1 MGGRKRVPRSMR
13 PEAERAR
20 WRSERAG
27 APDLSAPGRICF
39 YLSRQPEL
47 HKDSEDMPM
56 PDPTADPM
64 PALKTS
70 PRARQRGLPKALG
83 TALGAAAI
91 MLLAG
96 CGTEDATA
104 TDAADLI
111 LVGGT
116 VITLDADVPE
126 AEAVAIRQGRILAV
140 GSREAIEAL
149 AGPRTERIDLD
160 GRFVSPG
167 FIEGHGHFL
176 GLGQARMILDLSRA
190 TTWDEIVAIVAEAA
204 ATAEPGAW
212 ITGRGWHQERWDP
225 APAETYDGVP
235 THHGLS
241 EVSPANPVLLTHA
254 SGHGSFANALALE
267 AAGIT
272 ADTPNPE
279 GGFIVRDS
287 EGNATGFLRQAAQ
300 LPARAALQRF
310 EEGMSDE
317 ARTQRFRRQVELAGE
332 EALRHG
338 ITSFHDQGKSFAE
351 IDGLRA
357 MAAAGEL
364 PVRLHVAVRGE
375 SNESMDARL
384 ADYRMIG
391 FGDHFLTVR
400 AIKRQIDG
408 ALGTHGAW
416 LLDPYTDMPSSSGL
430 PQVTMESLEETARTA
445 LRHGYQLNTH
455 AIGDRGNREALDIYA
470 RVMAEGAGAGA
481 GAGAGD
487 AAGAD
492 LRWRI
497 EHAQNLHPDEVP
509 RFAAM
514 GVIASM
520 QGIHAT
526 SDGPWVPQR
535 LGEERSRRRAYVWR
549 SLLDAGAVICNG
561 TDVPV
566 EPISAIASYHASV
579 TRLMRNGNRFF
590 PEQSMDRMEA
600 LLSYT
605 MGCAYAGFEEDLL
618 GSITPG
624 KLADLVVLDQ
634 NLLTAEEDALAR
646 TEVVMTIV
654 GGEIRYQR

>member
-1 MGGRKRVPRSMR
+1 MPTRFRL
-13 PEAERAR
+13 AR
-20 WRSERAG
+20 HLFSPA
-27 APDLSAPGRICF
+27 
-39 YLSRQPEL
+39 
-47 HKDSEDMPM
+47 
-56 PDPTADPM
+56 TAV
-64 PALKTS
+64 
-70 PRARQRGLPKALG
+70 
-83 TALGAAAI
+83 AAFL
-91 MLLAG
+91 LLAG
-96 CGTEDATA
+96 CGTDGAGNADT
-104 TDAADLI
+104 ADLI

-116 VITLDADVPE
+116 VLTLDAQIPE
-126 AEAVAIRQGRILAV
+126 AEGVAIREGRILAV
-140 GSREAIEAL
+140 GSREEMEAL
-149 AGPRTERIDLD
+149 AGRRTRVIELD
-160 GRFVSPG
+160 GRVVTPG

-176 GLGQARMILDLSRA
+176 GLGQARMILDLSRT
-190 TTWDEIVAIVAEAA
+190 TTWEEIVAIVAEAA
-204 ATAEPGAW
+204 ATAEPGVW
-212 ITGRGWHQERWDP
+212 ITGRGWHQERWNP
-225 APAETYDGVP
+225 APAQTYDGVP

-241 EVSPANPVLLTHA
+241 EISPANPVLLTHA

-267 AAGIT
+267 AAGIN

-287 EGNATGFLRQAAQ
+287 EGNPTGFLRQAAQ
-300 LPARAALQRF
+300 LAARAALQRF
-310 EEGMSDE
+310 EEGMTDE
-317 ARTQRFRRQVELAGE
+317 ARAQRFRRQVELAGE
-332 EALRHG
+332 DALRHG
-338 ITSFHDQGKSFAE
+338 ITSFHDQGSSFAE

-357 MAAAGEL
+357 MAEAGEL
-364 PVRLHVAVRGE
+364 PIRLHVAVRGE
-375 SNESMDARL
+375 SNEAMDARL
-384 ADYRMIG
+384 SDYRVVG
-391 FGDHFLTVR
+391 HGNHFLTVR

-416 LLDPYTDMPSSSGL
+416 LLDPYTDMPSTSGL
-430 PQVTMESLEETARTA
+430 PQVTMESLEETARIA

-455 AIGDRGNREALDIYA
+455 AIGDRGNREALNIYE
-470 RVMAEGAGAGA
+470 RVMREAGE
-481 GAGAGD
+481 
-487 AAGAD
+487 GAD

-566 EPISAIASYHASV
+566 EPISAVDSYHASV

-600 LLSYT
+600 LYSYT
-605 MGCAYAGFEEDLL
+605 LGCAYAVFEEDLL

-624 KLADLVVLDQ
+624 KLADLVVLDR
-634 NLLTAEEDALAR
+634 NLLTVDEEALAG
-646 TEVVMTIV
+646 TEVTMTIV
-654 GGEIRYQR
+654 GGEIRFQR